1 MAKRGIKETLLSTL
15 VHGEEVLN
23 NVDVMR
29 RVNRD
34 KISATPTDSPSKR
47 LHPEELSLIVNEII
61 DTQKGAKIF
70 RLVSKDGYLPP
81 FLAGQYINVIFDIN
95 GIRTTRPYSLSSS
108 PKERSYYEITVA
120 EVKNGFVSDY
130 MLNKV
135 KVGDSLIT
143 SGPSGHFVYNAAFH
157 KNKSLFLAGG
167 SSITPFMSMIREIL
181 LSGED
186 RDIVLLYGS
195 RTLNTA
201 IYHEELLNFANEFKN
216 FKYQLVLSEKDPNW
230 NEEFGFLDEDL
241 IKKYAPDYKER
252 TAYVSGP
259 NVMHNFCKN
268 ALLNLGL
275 KQKDIRD
282 EVFGN
287 ISDVTKE
294 AGWPSEIK
302 ADEVFK
308 IKIGDKVIDAKANE
322 SVLVALER
330 AGVRVNVCCR
340 SGECSLCRVKLLNG
354 KIYFAKGML
363 LRLADQKFNYIHSCK
378 SYPISDLEIEL

>member
-1 MAKRGIKETLLSTL
+1 
-15 VHGEEVLN
+15 
-23 NVDVMR
+23 
-29 RVNRD
+29 
-34 KISATPTDSPSKR
+34 
-47 LHPEELSLIVNEII
+47 
-61 DTQKGAKIF
+61 
-70 RLVSKDGYLPP
+70 
-81 FLAGQYINVIFDIN
+81 
-95 GIRTTRPYSLSSS
+95 
-108 PKERSYYEITVA
+108 
-120 EVKNGFVSDY
+120 
-130 MLNKV
+130 
-135 KVGDSLIT
+135 
-143 SGPSGHFVYNAAFH
+143 
-157 KNKSLFLAGG
+157 
-167 SSITPFMSMIREIL
+167 
-181 LSGED
+181 
-186 RDIVLLYGS
+186 
-195 RTLNTA
+195 
-201 IYHEELLNFANEFKN
+201 
-216 FKYQLVLSEKDPNW
+216 
-230 NEEFGFLDEDL
+230 
-241 IKKYAPDYKER
+241 
-252 TAYVSGP
+252 
-259 NVMHNFCKN
+259 MHNFCKN

-354 KIYFAKGML
+354 KVYFAKGML